1 LGLRPGDAL
10 DATVD
15 GDRVILTPCRQHVSK
30 AKIIPHPIS
39 GHPVL
44 SAGENAPALTSREV
58 EEFLAEFP

>member
-1 LGLRPGDAL
+1 LGLRPGDPL

-15 GDRVILTPCRQHVSK
+15 GNRIVLTPCRQHVSK
-30 AKIIPHPIS
+30 AKIIAHPVS

-44 SAGENAPALTSREV
+44 SAGEDAPVLTSREV